1 VVDDEFV
8 NDRHAESD
16 IETFWY
22 HTLAYDT
29 LAVRT
34 IWIYDALNESTT
46 SDFVS
51 MMRSFRL

>member
-1 VVDDEFV
+1 MVDDEFV